1 MTKIRI
7 FLAGIIQ
14 GSIAEAKIHSQ
25 DWREPIKAALARHLP
40 EAEIYCH
47 YSEHPNSISYGLAQ
61 IKETLQDGIEKA
73 ARSNVVIAFVPSA
86 SMGTALEVYEAARRG
101 AVILTISP
109 LRANWVLRAYSDVL
123 LPTLAEFE
131 AFLAAGELKSLL
143 KARGSKTVPDVNL

>member
-1 MTKIRI
+1 MSGDPKEGPGK
-7 FLAGIIQ
+7 FAV
-14 GSIAEAKIHSQ
+14 
-25 DWREPIKAALARHLP
+25 ALVQMA
-40 EAEIYCH
+40 
-47 YSEHPNSISYGLAQ
+47 
-61 IKETLQDGIEKA
+61 
-73 ARSNVVIAFVPSA
+73 
-86 SMGTALEVYEAARRG
+86 MGTDPRENLEKGVDRVREAARRG